1 MKTSDIMTRSVVS
14 VTPETSIADA
24 ARLML
29 LRHLSGLPVVGT
41 EGTVVGILTESDL
54 LRRAETGTATHHPRW
69 LEFLLGPGRLADEFT
84 HTHARKV
91 GEVMTTDVASAT
103 SETDLAD
110 LVQLMNKRRVKRLPI
125 IDNGR
130 LVGIVT
136 RANLVRALV
145 KALIK
150 ESAGGVSDDEIR
162 KAILRSIDAERW
174 APRFAIDVVVKDGI
188 VDLSGEITDER
199 QRTALQ
205 VLIENVPGVKV
216 IRDHLVWVESVSQ
229 IVVPH

>member
-1 MKTSDIMTRSVVS
+1 MKASDIMTRSVVS
-14 VTPETSIADA
+14 VSSETSITEA
-24 ARLML
+24 ARLMV
-29 LRHLSGLPVVGT
+29 LRHISGLPVVNT
-41 EGTVVGILTESDL
+41 EGAVVGIVTEGDL
-54 LRRAETGTATHHPRW
+54 LRRSETGTALHHPRW
-69 LEFLLGPGRLADEFT
+69 VELLLGPGRLAEEFT

-91 GEVMTTDVASAT
+91 GEVMTTDVASVS

-110 LVQLMNKRRVKRLPI
+110 LVQLMNKRGIKRSPV

-136 RANLVRALV
+136 RANLMRALV

-150 ESAGGVSDDEIR
+150 EPAGGLSDDEIR
-162 KAILRSIDAERW
+162 NAILRSIDAERW
-174 APRFAIDVVVKDGI
+174 APRFAIDVVVKDGT

-205 VLIENVPGVKV
+205 VLIESIPGVKA
-216 IRDHLVWVESVSQ
+216 IRDHLVWVDSVSQ

>member
-1 MKTSDIMTRSVVS
+1 MKASDIMTRAVVS
-14 VTPETSIADA
+14 VSAETSIAEA
-24 ARLML
+24 ARLMV
-29 LRHLSGLPVVGT
+29 LRHISGLPVIDTAGA
-41 EGTVVGILTESDL
+41 VVGIVTEGDL
-54 LRRAETGTATHHPRW
+54 LRRSETGTAPHHPRW
-69 LEFLLGPGRLADEFT
+69 VELLLGPGRLAEEFT
-84 HTHARKV
+84 RTHARKV
-91 GEVMTTDVASAT
+91 GEVMTTDVASVS

-110 LVQLMNKRRVKRLPI
+110 LVQLMNKRRLKRLPV

-136 RANLVRALV
+136 RANLMRALV

-150 ESAGGVSDDEIR
+150 EPAGGLSDEEIR
-162 KAILRSIDAERW
+162 NVILRSIDAERW

-205 VLIENVPGVKV
+205 VLIESTPGVKA
-216 IRDHLVWVESVSQ
+216 IRDHLVWVDSVSQ
-229 IVVPH
+229 IIVPH

>member
-1 MKTSDIMTRSVVS
+1 MKTSDIMTPSVVS

-54 LRRAETGTATHHPRW
+54 LRRAETGTATRHPRW

-110 LVQLMNKRRVKRLPI
+110 LVQLMNKRRV
-125 IDNGR
+125 
-130 LVGIVT
+130 
-136 RANLVRALV
+136 A
-145 KALIK
+145 
-150 ESAGGVSDDEIR
+150 
-162 KAILRSIDAERW
+162 
-174 APRFAIDVVVKDGI
+174 
-188 VDLSGEITDER
+188 
-199 QRTALQ
+199 
-205 VLIENVPGVKV
+205 
-216 IRDHLVWVESVSQ
+216 DHR
-229 IVVPH
+229 